1 MSRLYLFALLV
12 FVYQNG
18 FAQRIETRP
27 ISDETLKQFKTSGTL
42 LLKKI
47 EFKDK
52 NGLNYVIAAMEE
64 AAKDD
69 YNSRTLWIEHYVKGT
84 TKTLKL
90 LKEVVDFEKDCPVDN
105 QLALIDEAF
114 EVTDLDKN
122 GYAEIMFMYKTGCK
136 GDLSPSGL
144 KLIVL
149 QNGKKAAIRG
159 KSLIKGFKN
168 TDEKQQDAAFLAL
181 PQVIRQHADNLWNRF
196 KTEYE

>member
-1 MSRLYLFALLV
+1 MSRLYLFALLF
-12 FVYQNG
+12 FVYQLG
-18 FAQRIETRP
+18 FAQRIEIWP
-27 ISDETLKQFKTSGTL
+27 ISDKTLKQFKTSGTL

-69 YNSRTLWIEHYVKGT
+69 YNSRTLWIEHYVKDT

-136 GDLSPSGL
+136 GDVSPSGL

-159 KSLIKGFKN
+159 KTLIKGIKN

-181 PQVIRQHADNLWNRF
+181 PQVIRQHADNLWNKF